1 MAITVDIQAPAPW
14 LDEEWNRFVER
25 HRHGHLLQSCQW
37 AQFKSHHAWSAC
49 RVVAR
54 QDSDLVA
61 GAQVLFR
68 RVGPVSVAYVPKGPV
83 VDWDNPTLVG
93 AVVDGLHA
101 ICRRRGAIFLRVEP
115 DLPHNPDLAQRLVAL
130 KFHFAGKV
138 QPLSTLHLDID
149 RDPDEI
155 LAGMKPKTRYN
166 IRLAERKGVQVR
178 EGSEADVSV
187 FYRLSQITSLRD
199 DFPIHAEAY
208 YRDAYRIF
216 VPSDMARLLLAEYNG
231 EVIAGLMVFAFGATA
246 WYMYGA
252 SSNRYRNLMPN
263 HLLQWR
269 AIQWARARGC
279 KVYDFWGIPDE
290 IGQNPDLAALA
301 SQRSDGLWGVYRFKE
316 GFGGRVVRYMGAYDF
331 AYVPLVYAAGTT
343 LWPRLRHFLYRLRR
357 QRLPESE
364 VSVE

>member
-1 MAITVDIQAPAPW
+1 MAITVDVQAPAPW

-25 HRHGHLLQSCQW
+25 HPHGHLLQSCQW

-49 RVVAR
+49 RVIAR
-54 QDSDLVA
+54 DGGQIVA

-68 RVGPVSVAYVPKGPV
+68 RVGPVAAAYVPKGPV
-83 VDWDNPTLVG
+83 VEWDNAAQAA
-93 AVVDGLHA
+93 AVMDGLHA
-101 ICRRRGAIFLRVEP
+101 VCRRRRAIFLRVEP
-115 DLPHNPDLAQRLVAL
+115 DLPHSPDLAQLLTAM
-130 KFHFAGKV
+130 KFRFAGKV

-155 LAGMKPKTRYN
+155 LARMKPKTRYN

-178 EGSEADVSV
+178 EGTEADVSA

-199 DFPIHAEAY
+199 DFPIHAETY

-216 VPSDMARLLLAEYNG
+216 VPSDMARLLLAEYDG

-252 SSNRYRNLMPN
+252 SSNRHRNMMPN

-269 AIQWARARGC
+269 AIRWARARGC

-290 IGQNPDLAALA
+290 IGQNPDLAAFA
-301 SQRSDGLWGVYRFKE
+301 SERSDGLWGVYRFKE

-331 AYVPLVYAAGTT
+331 AYVPPVYVAGMV
-343 LWPRLRHFLYRLRR
+343 LWPRLRLFAYRLRR
-357 QRLPESE
+357 QRPTESD

>member
-1 MAITVDIQAPAPW
+1 MTIAVDIQAPAPW

-37 AQFKSHHAWSAC
+37 AQFKSRHAWSAC
-49 RVVAR
+49 RVIVR
-54 QDSDLVA
+54 EGREPVA

-68 RVGPVSVAYVPKGPV
+68 QVGPVSVAYVPKGPV
-83 VDWDNPTLVG
+83 VDWENAALVE
-93 AVVDGLHA
+93 AVVGGLHDL
-101 ICRRRGAIFLRVEP
+101 CRRRRAVFLRLEP
-115 DLPHNPDLAQRLVAL
+115 DLPYSPDLARQLAAMR
-130 KFHFAGKV
+130 FRFAGKV

-149 RDPDEI
+149 RDPEEI

-166 IRLAERKGVQVR
+166 IRLAERKGVRVR
-178 EGSEADVSV
+178 EGTEADVAV

-199 DFPIHAEAY
+199 DFPIHAEKY
-208 YRDAYRIF
+208 YRDAYRTF
-216 VPSDMARLLLAEYNG
+216 VPADMARLLLAEYDG
-231 EVIAGLMVFAFGATA
+231 EVIAGLMVFAFGASA

-290 IGQNPDLAALA
+290 VGQDPASAALA
-301 SQRSDGLWGVYRFKE
+301 AQRSDGLWGVYRFKE
-316 GFGGRVVRYMGAYDF
+316 GFGGRVVRYLGAYDF
-331 AYVPLVYAAGTT
+331 AYAPLVYVAGMM
-343 LWPRLRHFLYRLRR
+343 LWPRLRHLLYRLRR
-357 QRLPESE
+357 KRPPESE
-364 VSVE
+364 VGVE

>member
-1 MAITVDIQAPAPW
+1 MAITVDVQAPAPW

-49 RVVAR
+49 RVIAR
-54 QDSDLVA
+54 DDGQIAA

-83 VDWDNPTLVG
+83 VDWDDPGLVA
-93 AVVDGLHA
+93 AVVGGLHA
-101 ICRRRGAIFLRVEP
+101 ICRRQRTVFLRLEP
-115 DLPHNPDLAQRLVAL
+115 DLPHDPGLARQLAAM
-130 KFHFAGKV
+130 KFRHAGKV

-178 EGSEADVSV
+178 EGTEAEVAT

-199 DFPIHAEAY
+199 DFPIHAETY

-231 EVIAGLMVFAFGATA
+231 EVIAGLMVFAFGTTA

-290 IGQNPDLAALA
+290 IGQDPALAELA

-316 GFGGRVVRYMGAYDF
+316 GFGGRVVRYLGAYDY
-331 AYVPLVYAAGTT
+331 AYVPPVYAAGMT
-343 LWPRLRHFLYRLRR
+343 LWPRLRYFLYRLRR
-357 QRLPESE
+357 QRLPESD
-364 VSVE
+364 VSVG

>member
-1 MAITVDIQAPAPW
+1 MAITVDVQAPAPW

-25 HRHGHLLQSCQW
+25 HPHGHLLQSCQW
-37 AQFKSHHAWSAC
+37 AQFKSRHAWSAC
-49 RVVAR
+49 RVIAR
-54 QDSDLVA
+54 EQGQIAA

-68 RVGPVSVAYVPKGPV
+68 RIGPVSVAYVPKGPV
-83 VDWDNPTLVG
+83 VDWENAALAA

-101 ICRRRGAIFLRVEP
+101 ICRQRRAVFLRVEP
-115 DLPHNPDLAQRLVAL
+115 DLPYSPALAQRLAAL
-130 KFHFAGKV
+130 KFRHAGKV
-138 QPLSTLHLDID
+138 QPLSTLVLDID
-149 RDPDEI
+149 RDPEEI

-178 EGSEADVSV
+178 EGAEADVSV

-208 YRDAYRIF
+208 YRDAYRTF
-216 VPSDMARLLLAEYNG
+216 VAADMARLLLAEYNG
-231 EVIAGLMVFAFGATA
+231 EVIAGLMVFAFGPTA

-252 SSNRYRNLMPN
+252 SSNRYRNVMPN

-269 AIQWARARGC
+269 AIRWAQARGC

-290 IGQNPDLAALA
+290 IGQDPTLAALA
-301 SQRSDGLWGVYRFKE
+301 AQRSDGLWGVYRFKE
-316 GFGGRVVRYMGAYDF
+316 GFGGRVVRYVGAYDY
-331 AYVPLVYAAGTT
+331 AYVPIIYAAGVT
-343 LWPRLRHFLYRLRR
+343 LWPRLRHFAYRLRR
-357 QRLPESE
+357 KHPTESD